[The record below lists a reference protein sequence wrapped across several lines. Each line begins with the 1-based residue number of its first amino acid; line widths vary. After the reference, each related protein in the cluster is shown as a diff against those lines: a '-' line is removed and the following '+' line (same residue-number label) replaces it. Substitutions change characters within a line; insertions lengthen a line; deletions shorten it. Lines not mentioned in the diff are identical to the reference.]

1 MVIGRRSLLLGLV
14 SAPAILR
21 LDALMPVKAWRPS
34 IIGRNGLL
42 LCNGAQL
49 SARAYPDLFAVLGHT
64 YGGLG
69 DGFNLPNLQSSHRP
83 GLLDYQLNP
92 TLDYHI
98 DQSGMLLLGC
108 S

>member
-1 MVIGRRSLLLGLV
+1 MIGRRSLLLGLV

-42 LCNGAQL
+42 VCNGARL
-49 SARAYPDLFAVLGHT
+49 SARDYPDLFAVLGHT

-69 DGFNLPNLQSSHRP
+69 DGFNLPSLQSPHRP
-83 GLLDYQLNP
+83 PGSFEYMIN
-92 TLDYHI
+92 
-98 DQSGMLLLGC
+98 QSGMLLLQLQLV
-108 S
+108 